1 MPNALSGVIDALGRT
16 GWAAQVTDSRWQLV
30 WVSAEMKRLLGCEDE
45 KKLGYGGHVLEAY
58 LTDVWSRTVTPESQ
72 LHQLAIDVPFMLADT
87 PGGKEAIARM
97 LPAEAGPFLD
107 ELEPVPVPE
116 VWTSEL
122 DFLQEDLPPATGR
135 VLNIRLGGTGSER
148 VGVVRLYGSALRA
161 SLLALVGRGD
171 EGMFERMARLIRPA
185 RRQAAIL
192 FADLQASGALARKL
206 SSASYFS
213 LMRGLTTAIDDV
225 VIEHGGIV
233 GKHAGDGVTAFFLEE
248 DAGSVSGA
256 AAAAVEAGRRIAHVT
271 DTAAG
276 EVEGAVFNVG
286 LHWGGTLYI
295 GQVVTGGRIEVTALG
310 DEVNEA
316 ARIQQGARDGALLA
330 SKPLLER
337 LDGAEAERLGL
348 ALDEL
353 TYTTLGELPG
363 ASEKALRDAGSI
375 AVTDLRTP

>member
-1 MPNALSGVIDALGRT
+1 MQGALEGVIEALDRT
-16 GWAAQVTDSRWQLV
+16 GWAAQLTDEQWRLV
-30 WVSAEMKRLLGCEDE
+30 WVSAEMKRLLGCHDE
-45 KKLGYGGHVLEAY
+45 QKLGFGRHVLEAY

-72 LHQLAIDVPFMLADT
+72 VHQFAIDVPFMVADT
-87 PGGKEAIARM
+87 PGGKEALAGL
-97 LPAEAGPFLD
+97 LPPEAGPFLE

-116 VWTSEL
+116 LWTSEL
-122 DFLQEDLPPATGR
+122 DFLQEDLPPATVR
-135 VLNIRLGGTGSER
+135 VMNIRLGGTGSDR
-148 VGVVRLYGSALRA
+148 LGVVRLYGSALRA

-192 FADLQASGALARKL
+192 FADLQASGALARRL

-225 VIEHGGIV
+225 VIEHDGIV

-248 DAGSVSGA
+248 DAGSVSAA
-256 AAAAVEAGRRIAHVT
+256 AAAAVEAGRRIAQVT
-271 DTAAG
+271 ETAAG
-276 EVEGAVFNVG
+276 DVEGAVFNVG

-316 ARIQQGARDGALLA
+316 ARIQQVARDGAILA

-337 LDGAEAERLGL
+337 LGEQDAQRLGL
-348 ALDEL
+348 SLDDL
-353 TYTTLGELPG
+353 TYETLGELPG
-363 ASEKALRDAGSI
+363 ASEKALRDAGAI
-375 AVTDLRTP
+375 AVTDVRSV